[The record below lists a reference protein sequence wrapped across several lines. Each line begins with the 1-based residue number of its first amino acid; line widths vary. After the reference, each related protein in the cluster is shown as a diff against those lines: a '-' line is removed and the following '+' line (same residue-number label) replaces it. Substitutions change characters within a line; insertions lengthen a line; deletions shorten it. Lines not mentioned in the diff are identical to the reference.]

1 MSADAANFTPSSPPP
16 PAYVFIDEGGN
27 LDFGPNGSRFFSLT
41 SIMMPRPFPFEAQFT
56 ELRFDL
62 LPTAD
67 IEYFHATNDR
77 QAVRDQ
83 VFAIIQQ
90 HLHRLRV
97 DALIVEKS
105 KIHPSLWPDSRF
117 YPHVLG
123 EHLRH
128 VVAQLDPRSFSSIVV
143 ITDRIP
149 INRKRQAVEKAVK
162 ETLAAVLPASITYRV
177 LHHDSKSC
185 AGLQVAD
192 YVNWAILRFVDRD
205 DPRSYEL
212 IKAAVRSHRILS
224 ELNPPQKATIPTTP

>member
-1 MSADAANFTPSSPPP
+1 MTTTPSAPSPPP
-16 PAYVFIDEGGN
+16 PLYVFIDEGGN
-27 LDFGPNGSRFFSLT
+27 LDFGPSGSKFFSLT
-41 SIMMPRPFPFEAQFT
+41 SIIIPRPFPFEAQFT

-62 LPTAD
+62 LHTAD
-67 IEYFHATNDR
+67 IEYFHATEDR

-97 DALIVEKS
+97 DALVVEKS
-105 KIHPSLWPDSRF
+105 KVHPSLWPDTRF

-123 EHLRH
+123 EHLSRL
-128 VVAQLDPRSFSSIVV
+128 VSQLDPLSFSSIVV

-162 ETLAAVLPASITYRV
+162 ETLAAALPSSIPYRI

-192 YVNWAILRFVDRD
+192 YINWAILRFIDRN
-205 DPRSYEL
+205 DPRSYDL
-212 IKAAVRSHRILS
+212 IKTAIKSLRMLS